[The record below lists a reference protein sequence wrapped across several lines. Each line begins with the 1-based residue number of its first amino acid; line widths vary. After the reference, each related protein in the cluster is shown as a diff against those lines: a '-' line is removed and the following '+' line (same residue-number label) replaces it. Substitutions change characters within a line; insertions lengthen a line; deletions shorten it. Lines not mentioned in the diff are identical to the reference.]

1 MDASAIKITRCL
13 RCNRLLKN
21 PASVKNGQGPT
32 CYRKSEAEQRLVRMR
47 QVDIEEVI
55 ANEGK

>member
-1 MDASAIKITRCL
+1 MDASKLQITRCL

-32 CYRKSEAEQRLVRMR
+32 CYRKSEAEQRLARLKQR
-47 QVDIEEVI
+47 DIEEVLG
-55 ANEGK
+55 NEGK